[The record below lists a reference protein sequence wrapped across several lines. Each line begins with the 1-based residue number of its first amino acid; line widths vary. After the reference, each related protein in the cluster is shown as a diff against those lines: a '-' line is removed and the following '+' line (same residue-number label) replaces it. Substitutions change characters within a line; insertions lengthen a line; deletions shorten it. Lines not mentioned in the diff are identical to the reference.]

1 MPVTTTL
8 CALDHSSQKRPA
20 AAEIHP
26 MATISSSQNHNYKY
40 GKVAS
45 TQQAN
50 VASFSMGG
58 WRSTWFQTPGNL
70 M

>member
-8 CALDHSSQKRPA
+8 SALDHSSQKRPA

-40 GKVAS
+40 GKLKDGR
-45 TQQAN
+45 QQAN
-50 VASFSMGG
+50 IVSFSMSG
-58 WRSTWFQTPGNL
+58 WRINL
-70 M
+70 VSNTG